1 MDFCKAG
8 IMKKKVLV
16 LLLILF
22 SFSALYSL
30 EGEFSLSL
38 GVLGL
43 GFNTNFETIGGYVY
57 GRFLNFMYQSSVG
70 LGFAISPLVFYFY
83 NEDNQTLTFVNGSF
97 FYNFL
102 IKTNQRP
109 SEGFILG
116 PSISVNAVRDRDP
129 AFIELRSGLIFS
141 WRSFDI
147 DYARGSI
154 FAIDIF
160 FVEAGHKYNKIDGH
174 GFYAYIGFDLVN
186 TLKIIGILLTSEEY
200 ANYRKETNPP
210 WQP

>member
-1 MDFCKAG
+1 MGCWRG
-8 IMKKKVLV
+8 CIMKKKILV
-16 LLLILF
+16 LLLLLF

-43 GFNTNFETIGGYVY
+43 GFNTNFETIGGYGY
-57 GRFLNFMYQSSVG
+57 GRILNFMYQSDTGFG
-70 LGFAISPLVFYFY
+70 LSISPLVFFHYDK
-83 NEDNQTLTFVNGSF
+83 DNYSLTFVNGLI

-102 IKTNQRP
+102 ITTN
-109 SEGFILG
+109 ENFILG
-116 PSISVNAVRDRDP
+116 PAIAVNAVRYGDP
-129 AFIELRSGLIFS
+129 AFVELRSGLIFS